1 MAANLCRKGAF
12 TLIEL
17 LVVVGIVS
25 LLISILLPSLS
36 RAREEAKKVKCV
48 ANLKEIGNAMHMYF
62 MEHKNW
68 FPFEKRNELRGLHG
82 FYYGGHPGRR
92 VRPGDPQWWGYVTRD
107 IRDTPAGRP
116 FNFYLYPDL
125 PHWDVNERAEQLL
138 WEQVRDLPIY
148 ECPSDSGGFWTH
160 QTDDWEN
167 LVPLHFYCGSSYD
180 CNWQFVINWALI
192 HRGCETSWLELG
204 NAFLRKQLES
214 DSASIFII
222 LYEDPFDSASS
233 NNIPRRGWHKQWSQ
247 HSFLF
252 LDGHAANIFTD
263 TTKGHRGLGWKA
275 NTGYDGSPVQPWYLD
290 PDDPDYEYRNIR
302 P

>member
-1 MAANLCRKGAF
+1 MGAKPLRKYAF

-17 LVVVGIVS
+17 LVVVAIIA
-25 LLISILLPSLS
+25 LLISILMPSLS

-62 MEHKNW
+62 MDHNNW
-68 FPFEKRNELRGLHG
+68 FPFEKRNDLQGLHG

-92 VRPGDPQWWGYVTRD
+92 ERFGSSQWWGYVND
-107 IRDTPAGRP
+107 DFRDTPAGRP
-116 FNFYLYPDL
+116 FNFYVYPDL
-125 PHWDVNERAEQLL
+125 PNWDVNERDEPALY
-138 WEQVRDLPIY
+138 EQVRDLPVY
-148 ECPSDSGGFWTH
+148 ECPSDGGGIWTD
-160 QTDDWEN
+160 QTDDWVDLEH
-167 LVPLHFYCGSSYD
+167 LYRLCGSSYD
-180 CNWQFVINWALI
+180 CNWQFAIKWALGA
-192 HRGCETSWLELG
+192 RGCETCWLELA
-204 NAFLRKQLES
+204 NAFLRRQLET
-214 DSASIFII
+214 DSSIFII
-222 LYEDPFDSASS
+222 LYEDPFDSASF

-275 NTGYDGSPVQPWYLD
+275 ATGGPRSPIQPWYRD